1 MSKKRKRTYIGVT
14 QQFNRYRARIKINGI
29 THNLGSYD
37 TEKEAAGKYDTEA
50 IKLGR
55 TLNFETEISAVQP
68 TRMSPRNTTGYRG
81 VSKKYET
88 GKLAG
93 NKATIR
99 AREVNIN
106 GKDKATFRARIN
118 INGKNK
124 HLGYF
129 SSSRDAAMAFD
140 RSIHRNNLPV
150 HLLNFPSMKHQH
162 LHLDEINNIKYMISQ
177 KGRMKQQRRTN
188 ENGKGVQ
195 KRKNGKYQATI
206 RQGRNQKRKT
216 LGTFATAKEAA
227 FAYNQAAS
235 QMSIK
240 T

>member
-1 MSKKRKRTYIGVT
+1 MPQVQEQTRTTCQRKRKRTYIGVT

-99 AREVNIN
+99 AREVNTSME
-106 GKDKATFRARIN
+106 KTKRPFVQE
-118 INGKNK
+118 
-124 HLGYF
+124 
-129 SSSRDAAMAFD
+129 
-140 RSIHRNNLPV
+140 SILMEKTSTLAIFHPA
-150 HLLNFPSMKHQH
+150 
-162 LHLDEINNIKYMISQ
+162 ET
-177 KGRMKQQRRTN
+177 RRWRLIDQFT
-188 ENGKGVQ
+188 E
-195 KRKNGKYQATI
+195 TI
-206 RQGRNQKRKT
+206 C
-216 LGTFATAKEAA
+216 LFI
-227 FAYNQAAS
+227 Y
-235 QMSIK
+235 
-240 T
+240 